1 MKRNKLRY
9 LVILVLLSLV
19 VTACGGGSD
28 TASDSPE
35 TTEAPQ
41 ETLAAPATTSPPP
54 VKLVVWAEEKVAT
67 ALDPLVGAYEAAAGV
82 DIEVV
87 VYDFGQIRTDVQTAG
102 PAGEGPDV
110 FLGAHDWV
118 GELAANGVVAP
129 LDLGAVASDIFE
141 VGVQGFSYGGEVY
154 GFPYATEAIAM
165 YYNKSLVDGVHIPLH
180 HS

>member
-19 VTACGGGSD
+19 VTACGGDSD

-35 TTEAPQ
+35 ATEAPI

-82 DIEVV
+82 DAGSSDDAAVDDTTEVEI
-87 VYDFGQIRTDVQTAG
+87 DDTTDV
-102 PAGEGPDV
+102 
-110 FLGAHDWV
+110 
-118 GELAANGVVAP
+118 
-129 LDLGAVASDIFE
+129 E
-141 VGVQGFSYGGEVY
+141 VEV
-154 GFPYATEAIAM
+154 
-165 YYNKSLVDGVHIPLH
+165 
-180 HS
+180 